1 MLFFFFGF
9 FLVDTLRWNWLFFSP
24 QTSAE
29 HLWKGE
35 LLLSLTRIFVRKSYK
50 EVFFYFFIITALFD
64 FTAAVYS
71 SKNHQP
77 GQKRGITLKL

>member
-1 MLFFFFGF
+1 MK
-9 FLVDTLRWNWLFFSP
+9 LVVFSP

-50 EVFFYFFIITALFD
+50 EVFFIFLLLLLYLILQLQFIHPKTTNQARNEGL
-64 FTAAVYS
+64 
-71 SKNHQP
+71 
-77 GQKRGITLKL
+77 L